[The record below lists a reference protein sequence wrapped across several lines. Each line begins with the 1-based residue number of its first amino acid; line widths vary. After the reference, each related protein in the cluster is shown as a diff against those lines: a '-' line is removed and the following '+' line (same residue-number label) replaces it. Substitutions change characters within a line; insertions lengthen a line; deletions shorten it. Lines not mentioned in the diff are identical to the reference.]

1 LRRSD
6 SIRNS
11 CRARP
16 KLRITVAQSRN
27 YGLKRG
33 SSFALAWPS
42 GTEFF
47 DAETKRQKSSL
58 QCAKAYRDQIRKVR
72 GRKSPQKRP
81 IWRRIGNMRF
91 AKAGWWCAQSTTNR
105 SRPRI
110 CLISGFLQ
118 GIFANC
124 CLLSENA
131 REFTASIQSLAN
143 SFPKNRNRRLEAAN
157 RVSWLIIRA
166 EHNLEQA
173 TLTQGSKARNPAP
186 HFTW

>member
-1 LRRSD
+1 M
-6 SIRNS
+6 
-11 CRARP
+11 
-16 KLRITVAQSRN
+16 QSN
-27 YGLKRG
+27 
-33 SSFALAWPS
+33 FALKPRPP
-42 GTEFF
+42 GTEFL
-47 DAETKRQKSSL
+47 DVETGRQKSPL
-58 QCAKAYRDQIRKVR
+58 KCANARRDQNPGSEWPEIPAETPYSESYRKRAVCED
-72 GRKSPQKRP
+72 
-81 IWRRIGNMRF
+81 WMVV
-91 AKAGWWCAQSTTNR
+91 CAVKYEPVSTSNV
-105 SRPRI
+105 
-110 CLISGFLQ
+110 SGFLQ

-131 REFTASIQSLAN
+131 GEFTASIQSLAN